1 MEFNINSRATD
12 TNLRLFAEELLAIA
26 EEVDFKISARGWCY
40 QMEQER
46 LINKDEFD
54 KVEKLINTCRK
65 KGILPV
71 DFVAEEDARAFKGVE
86 TPDDETPLE
95 YLKHYIE
102 APLYC
107 HDWYTPDWW
116 AGEEYYIQI
125 LVEKIDL
132 RTLFAPICEK
142 FHIPIANSRGW
153 SSIIQRAEYTKR
165 FKQAEEQ
172 GLKCILL
179 YCGDHDPDGLRISD
193 AIRRNLEDLSQI
205 YWDDGTEGYDPDNL
219 HIERFGLNA
228 DFIREHNLT
237 WIDNLITGSKG
248 CIAEVINGKIKQGRT
263 KGGKPHPNYNHR
275 YAQEYLAEFGVRKC
289 EANALVPQPHIAR
302 EYIKSVIEGWLG
314 KDALKRFKKKR
325 KAIRKEMNTVRDAVG
340 LNASL
345 QAAVRRIER
354 FESGEE
360 NNE

>member
-1 MEFNINSRATD
+1 MEFNVNSRATEA
-12 TNLRLFAEELLAIA
+12 NLRFFAKELMAIA
-26 EEVDFKISARGWCY
+26 EGVDFKISARGWCY

-54 KVEKLINTCRK
+54 KVEMLINKCRK

-71 DFVAEEDARAFKGVE
+71 DFVAEEDARAFQGVE
-86 TPDDETPLE
+86 RPEKETPLQ
-95 YLKHYIE
+95 YLKEYVE
-102 APLYC
+102 APLEC

-116 AGEEYYIQI
+116 EGEEYYIQI

-132 RTLFAPICEK
+132 RTLFAPICKK

-165 FKQAEEQ
+165 FKKAEER

-193 AIRRNLEDLSQI
+193 AIRKNLEDISEV
-205 YWDDGTEGYDPDNL
+205 YWDNGTQGYDPYHL

-237 WIDNLITGSKG
+237 WIDNLITGNKG
-248 CIAEVINGKIKQGRT
+248 YIAHVVNGQIKQGRT
-263 KGGKPHPNYNHR
+263 KAGKPHPNYNHK

-289 EANALVPQPHIAR
+289 EANALVPKPEIAR
-302 EYIKSVIEGWLG
+302 EYIQSVIEGWLG

-325 KAIRKEMNTVRDAVG
+325 QAVKDEMDTVRDAVG
-340 LNASL
+340 LNTSL
-345 QAAVRRIER
+345 EAAVRRIER
-354 FESGEE
+354 FEEDGDD
-360 NNE
+360 NE